1 MKKCLLILIPLVTI
15 ISVSAVKF
23 DFNVDLEKIFIKD
36 NRTNKVSDELDSTYQ
51 INYEEKDETNKE
63 YEKLTKEA
71 TYLLLG
77 DGDNNDESVED
88 YLKRKTDYLD
98 MMYNPKLPKDESNPL
113 GVDTNSQEYK
123 DSVVAGI
130 TIPSMFYLI
139 DDLNIRYNSFGNI
152 NIVPNEDGFI
162 SRINIPNIL
171 FDDVDSENPREY
183 NEVNTNL
190 TIYYIFKKYG
200 KEYKLYYILGETD
213 DDVEE
218 YIDNKTKEE
227 NNGILNSKVPNINDM
242 SDVYD
247 YSNLEKLTTEELNN
261 IYNNNINKVMIINT
275 FYDKA
280 IINSASGFMLTD
292 KVLVTSW
299 TSLKNSLIKGQF
311 IEIRNNNKIY
321 TLEGIITVDEK
332 SDLAL
337 LKISDYDGTGVKLGN
352 SKDVKVEDAVISFGT
367 KTGNKVSTTTGIV
380 ISNKNNIQ
388 SLIPITESDVGGP
401 LFNVKGEVIGINN
414 NLSINSSIS
423 YSTKIDC
430 LKELQDELSKD
441 KNIKVVSFDKMKE
454 NYYYIRNND
463 EIVKN
468 DISDKKWNEFSKIG
482 KLQDSFF
489 LPIKKVS
496 YKDNILSVRYK
507 NEINSIFPSSYF
519 INTYIKNLIDEGYSE
534 VLNNTNK
541 KIYENKKYEII
552 IMEEF
557 DYIIVV
563 MVKK

>member
-183 NEVNTNL
+183 KEVNTNL

-247 YSNLEKLTTEELNN
+247 YSNLEKLTNEELNN

-352 SKDVKVEDAVISFGT
+352 SKDVKVEDAVISIGT

-401 LFNVKGEVIGINN
+401 LFNINGEVIGINN

-468 DISDKKWNEFSKIG
+468 DISDKKWDEFSKIG

>member
-183 NEVNTNL
+183 KEVNTNL

-247 YSNLEKLTTEELNN
+247 YSNLEKLTNEELNN

-352 SKDVKVEDAVISFGT
+352 SKDVKVEDAVISIGT

-401 LFNVKGEVIGINN
+401 LFNINGEVIGINN

-507 NEINSIFPSSYF
+507 NEIKSIFPSSYF